1 MAVRNEDY
9 EELGLQP
16 GATPAQVRQAYRDM
30 ANVWHPDRFA
40 HDPRL
45 QEKAQEKLKAVND
58 AYSRL
63 STLTLG
69 PKPQPLAPSSEQ
81 PVAPI
86 TPPSAP
92 IRSNVAP
99 RPRPLWLRLGSIAL
113 VFAALLL
120 VDHLLYR
127 PSRVAYDQYKEDILI
142 RCGLAIILAVSLNIV
157 NGFTGQFSL
166 GHIGFYMV
174 GAYVGAALSTYGHAR
189 LFPHLPTDG
198 SPVGIVEGAWPVLAT
213 SLAGGLA
220 AAAIGWLV
228 GLPSLRLRGDY
239 LAIITLGFAQIILVI
254 IRNIKAVDGATAFT
268 GLPVASQAPSLPHI
282 ATPHLTNLFWVF
294 LVAALVLWVAYS
306 LRFSVHGLAF
316 LAVRE
321 DEIAAE
327 AMGINTTRYKVLAFV
342 LSAFFTGIAGALFA
356 HYQSSLSNES
366 FRFERSIDTVVMVV
380 LGGLGSIS
388 GVAIAA
394 VLLTVLP
401 EALRPIAEYRLVV
414 YPLLL
419 VILMLTRPQGI
430 FGREEIGRAWLAGQI
445 AAVRGWFGRRPVP
458 APALETGRDVMT
470 TARDRDETGL

>member
-1 MAVRNEDY
+1 M
-9 EELGLQP
+9 
-16 GATPAQVRQAYRDM
+16 
-30 ANVWHPDRFA
+30 
-40 HDPRL
+40 
-45 QEKAQEKLKAVND
+45 
-58 AYSRL
+58 
-63 STLTLG
+63 
-69 PKPQPLAPSSEQ
+69 
-81 PVAPI
+81 
-86 TPPSAP
+86 PPWKR
-92 IRSNVAP
+92 I
-99 RPRPLWLRLGSIAL
+99 GGIAL
-113 VFAALLL
+113 VFSLLL
-120 VDHLLYR
+120 LLDHLLYG
-127 PSRVAYDQYKEDILI
+127 PSRVAHDQYKEDVLI

-174 GAYVGAALSTYGHAR
+174 GAYVGAALSTYGHAH
-189 LFPHLPTDG
+189 FFSQLPTDG
-198 SPVGIVEGAWPVLAT
+198 SPVGLWTSALPILAV

-220 AAAIGWLV
+220 AAAIGFLV

-254 IRNIKAVDGATAFT
+254 VRNIKAVDGATSFT
-268 GLPVASQAPSLPHI
+268 GLPVASQDQALAHI
-282 ATPHLTNLFWVF
+282 ATPHLTSLFWVF
-294 LVAALVLWVAYS
+294 LVAALVIWVAYS

-366 FRFERSIDTVVMVV
+366 FRFERSIDVVVMVV

-388 GVAIAA
+388 GVTIAA
-394 VLLTVLP
+394 VLLTILP
-401 EALRPIAEYRLVV
+401 EALRPIAQYRLVV

-430 FGREEIGRAWLAGQI
+430 FGREEVSRAWLRGQLTSI
-445 AAVRGWFGRRPVP
+445 CGWFSRRP
-458 APALETGRDVMT
+458 
-470 TARDRDETGL
+470 DRV

>member
-1 MAVRNEDY
+1 MPLFWNRLPISVRRI
-9 EELGLQP
+9 
-16 GATPAQVRQAYRDM
+16 V
-30 ANVWHPDRFA
+30 
-40 HDPRL
+40 
-45 QEKAQEKLKAVND
+45 
-58 AYSRL
+58 S
-63 STLTLG
+63 
-69 PKPQPLAPSSEQ
+69 
-81 PVAPI
+81 VA
-86 TPPSAP
+86 
-92 IRSNVAP
+92 
-99 RPRPLWLRLGSIAL
+99 LL
-113 VFAALLL
+113 VALLL
-120 VDHLLYR
+120 LADHLMYR
-127 PSRVAYDQYKEDILI
+127 PTRVAYDQYKEDILI

-174 GAYVGAALSTYGHAR
+174 GAYVGAAFSTYGHAH
-189 LFPHLPTDG
+189 LFPTLPTDG
-198 SPVGIVEGAWPVLAT
+198 TPVGIVQGAWPVLAT
-213 SLAGGLA
+213 CMAGGLT

-268 GLPVASQAPSLPHI
+268 GLPVASQDSHSPHI
-282 ATPHLTNLFWVF
+282 LTPHLTNFFWVF
-294 LVAALVLWVAYS
+294 LVAALVIWVAYS

-388 GVAIAA
+388 GVTIAA
-394 VLLTVLP
+394 ILLTILP

-414 YPLLL
+414 
-419 VILMLTRPQGI
+419 
-430 FGREEIGRAWLAGQI
+430 
-445 AAVRGWFGRRPVP
+445 
-458 APALETGRDVMT
+458 
-470 TARDRDETGL
+470 

>member
-1 MAVRNEDY
+1 MAVTT
-9 EELGLQP
+9 
-16 GATPAQVRQAYRDM
+16 A
-30 ANVWHPDRFA
+30 
-40 HDPRL
+40 
-45 QEKAQEKLKAVND
+45 
-58 AYSRL
+58 S
-63 STLTLG
+63 
-69 PKPQPLAPSSEQ
+69 PSQ
-81 PVAPI
+81 K
-86 TPPSAP
+86 PSAT
-92 IRSNVAP
+92 AK
-99 RPRPLWLRLGSIAL
+99 PRPLWLRLGSVVLL
-113 VFAALLL
+113 VALLL
-120 VDHLLYR
+120 LIDHLLYKPTR
-127 PSRVAYDQYKEDILI
+127 IAYDQYKEDILI

-174 GAYVGAALSTYGHAR
+174 GAYVGAALSTYGHVH
-189 LFPHLPTDG
+189 LFSNLPTDG
-198 SPVGIVEGAWPVLAT
+198 SPVGILEGAWPVLAT

-220 AAAIGWLV
+220 AGAIGFLV

-268 GLPVASQAPSLPHI
+268 GLPVASQDPSFPHV

-294 LVAALVLWVAYS
+294 LIAALVLWVAYS
-306 LRFSVHGLAF
+306 LRFSMHGLAF

-388 GVAIAA
+388 GVTIAA

-430 FGREEIGRAWLAGQI
+430 FGREEIGRAWLLGQVN
-445 AAVRGWFGRRPVP
+445 AVRGWFIRRPI
-458 APALETGRDVMT
+458 ATHALETGRDVMT
-470 TARDRDETGL
+470 TARDREETDI

>member
-1 MAVRNEDY
+1 M
-9 EELGLQP
+9 
-16 GATPAQVRQAYRDM
+16 
-30 ANVWHPDRFA
+30 
-40 HDPRL
+40 
-45 QEKAQEKLKAVND
+45 
-58 AYSRL
+58 
-63 STLTLG
+63 
-69 PKPQPLAPSSEQ
+69 
-81 PVAPI
+81 
-86 TPPSAP
+86 
-92 IRSNVAP
+92 
-99 RPRPLWLRLGSIAL
+99 
-113 VFAALLL
+113 
-120 VDHLLYR
+120 
-127 PSRVAYDQYKEDILI
+127 
-142 RCGLAIILAVSLNIV
+142 
-157 NGFTGQFSL
+157 
-166 GHIGFYMV
+166 
-174 GAYVGAALSTYGHAR
+174 
-189 LFPHLPTDG
+189 
-198 SPVGIVEGAWPVLAT
+198 
-213 SLAGGLA
+213 
-220 AAAIGWLV
+220 
-228 GLPSLRLRGDY
+228 
-239 LAIITLGFAQIILVI
+239 
-254 IRNIKAVDGATAFT
+254 DGATAFT
-268 GLPVASQAPSLPHI
+268 GLPVASQDQALAHV

-430 FGREEIGRAWLAGQI
+430 FGREEIGRAWLMGQVG
-445 AAVRGWFGRRPVP
+445 AVRGWFTHRPAPV
-458 APALETGRDVMT
+458 PALETSRDTMT
-470 TARDRDETGL
+470 TARDRDETDL

>member
-1 MAVRNEDY
+1 
-9 EELGLQP
+9 
-16 GATPAQVRQAYRDM
+16 
-30 ANVWHPDRFA
+30 
-40 HDPRL
+40 
-45 QEKAQEKLKAVND
+45 
-58 AYSRL
+58 
-63 STLTLG
+63 
-69 PKPQPLAPSSEQ
+69 
-81 PVAPI
+81 
-86 TPPSAP
+86 
-92 IRSNVAP
+92 
-99 RPRPLWLRLGSIAL
+99 
-113 VFAALLL
+113 
-120 VDHLLYR
+120 
-127 PSRVAYDQYKEDILI
+127 
-142 RCGLAIILAVSLNIV
+142 
-157 NGFTGQFSL
+157 
-166 GHIGFYMV
+166 MV

-198 SPVGIVEGAWPVLAT
+198 SPVGIVEGAWPILAT

-268 GLPVASQAPSLPHI
+268 GLPVASQDPTLPHI

>member
-1 MAVRNEDY
+1 MAVTY
-9 EELGLQP
+9 P
-16 GATPAQVRQAYRDM
+16 
-30 ANVWHPDRFA
+30 
-40 HDPRL
+40 
-45 QEKAQEKLKAVND
+45 
-58 AYSRL
+58 
-63 STLTLG
+63 
-69 PKPQPLAPSSEQ
+69 APSQKS
-81 PVAPI
+81 PAAPK
-86 TPPSAP
+86 A
-92 IRSNVAP
+92 
-99 RPRPLWLRLGSIAL
+99 RPLWFRLGSVVLL
-113 VFAALLL
+113 VALLL
-120 VDHLLYR
+120 ILDHLMYGVD
-127 PSRVAYDQYKEDILI
+127 RVAHDQYKEDILI

-174 GAYVGAALSTYGHAR
+174 GAYVGAALSTYGHAH

-198 SPVGIVEGAWPVLAT
+198 SPVGIVAGAFPILTT

-220 AAAIGWLV
+220 AAAIGFLV

-268 GLPVASQAPSLPHI
+268 GLPVASQDQALAHV

-294 LVAALVLWVAYS
+294 LIAALVVWVAYS
-306 LRFSVHGLAF
+306 LRFSMHGLAF

-430 FGREEIGRAWLAGQI
+430 FGREEIGRAWLAGQ
-445 AAVRGWFGRRPVP
+445 AGAVRGWFGRRTAPS
-458 APALETGRDVMT
+458 PALETGRDVMI
-470 TARDRDETGL
+470 TARDRDETDL